1 MLCLAA
7 FLSGC
12 AKTTAP
18 AVPQAS
24 DAATPVE
31 EIEIL
36 KITVGTATQLTTN
49 SYQNTSALSVSRTG
63 AVAAHYPKPPREVKK
78 YRISNDAGKTLG
90 GALDAPTNWSGAMS
104 VGRRAGG
111 ALDHGLIGELCGAR
125 DRVARR

>member
-7 FLSGC
+7 CLSGF
-12 AKTTAP
+12 ANTTAP

-63 AVAAHYPKPPREVKK
+63 AVAAHYPKPPREVEK
-78 YRISNDAGKTLG
+78 YRISNDAGKTWG
-90 GALDAPTNWSGAMS
+90 GE
-104 VGRRAGG
+104 
-111 ALDHGLIGELCGAR
+111 LDHGLIGELCGAR